1 MRQVQPVL
9 FLITSQSRV
18 ILSNLSKH
26 LNVIPRRIAQEVLL
40 VWMNSSFLPFS
51 LLFLTSS
58 KFNTHF
64 LSWFSLSTFH
74 WAITENSLHCA
85 LWKIVPNEAQAGN
98 IRSLRS
104 KDCSWLIRPV
114 AQVSSSLWAS
124 VSWSANEIRVI
135 VSKLHPQRKWVVK
148 ITLLRVFGGW
158 DCRSESIVI
167 ISFKNFRRFNDI

>member
-85 LWKIVPNEAQAGN
+85 LWKIVPNEARAGN

-104 KDCSWLIRPV
+104 NDCSWLIRPV
-114 AQVSSSLWAS
+114 AKVSSSLWAS
-124 VSWSANEIRVI
+124 VSWSANGISYSLRASPSEKVGCKNYPSSSVWR
-135 VSKLHPQRKWVVK
+135 LGLQKW
-148 ITLLRVFGGW
+148 INRHHFLQEL
-158 DCRSESIVI
+158 
-167 ISFKNFRRFNDI
+167 